1 MPTRAKVRAIVVQ
14 FFSIQTWLKSD
25 FEFSVGLRSCAQ
37 VSGAATGRPAC
48 ERANA
53 PAGRGSTRQL
63 C

>member
-1 MPTRAKVRAIVVQ
+1 MLFLPNVM
-14 FFSIQTWLKSD
+14 
-25 FEFSVGLRSCAQ
+25 FERDVVGLRSCAQ